1 MQTFSRF
8 YPAILSAIALLGCV
22 LPFGS
27 EASIGDG
34 ASLLDFPSSMSQAG
48 QLSSI
53 VNLSEAQ
60 ASNGAAPLLAKLVYI
75 IPLLAVVVIALN
87 FRGEVPRTLQMFTSI
102 AWLLGLF
109 FVPYFALHTLI
120 NSNPLLRGL
129 VDISGGMQLSGSFG
143 LGGWLIFL
151 AAIGLFLGSVGLLGS
166 PPQRALSP
174 SPHPIP
180 REAPPVEAAVPPH
193 RESSSYYSVF
203 PSRALRKARKVSSLT

>member
-48 QLSSI
+48 QLASI
-53 VNLSEAQ
+53 VNLSEAR
-60 ASNGAAPLLAKLVYI
+60 ASNGVAPLLAKLVYI
-75 IPLLAVVVIALN
+75 IPLLAVVVIAFN
-87 FRGEVPRTLQMFTSI
+87 FRGEVPRTLQMFTAI

-109 FVPYFALHTLI
+109 FVPYFSLHALI

-129 VDISGGMQLSGSFG
+129 VDISGGMHLSGSFG

-151 AAIGLFLGSVGLLGS
+151 AAIGLFLGSVGLLRF
-166 PPQRALSP
+166 P
-174 SPHPIP
+174 
-180 REAPPVEAAVPPH
+180 AA
-193 RESSSYYSVF
+193 
-203 PSRALRKARKVSSLT
+203 KGG